1 MFLGFKI
8 MKIKLNLN
16 EMYKSPP
23 KEIINPVKES
33 INRINRYTP
42 QKEVDILIE
51 ELSRYTNVPQES
63 IILSSGSDLI
73 IKEFIFLFSNNRQI
87 IIAEPTFVVINN
99 SAQNADSSLI
109 KIRLNEP
116 DFKISLESLNNELN
130 TPSLVVFDNPNN
142 PTGSLIITE
151 NDIKSILEYENVILL
166 IDEAYYEFS
175 RVSFIELINDYPNLA
190 ILRTLSKS
198 FGLAGSGIGYLIAG
212 DLIRKKF
219 QGLEI
224 MLPYPSVVAGIEALR
239 NQKYMIDYAN
249 EVETEKR
256 RIINIVSGLGIV
268 IYRSYTNFLLM
279 KTKIKN
285 ISERLAEQGILVH
298 DASNQL
304 SPGYFRVT
312 IGSKKENDYFLNAL
326 KNIISSNKD

>member
-1 MFLGFKI
+1 
-8 MKIKLNLN
+8 MKIKLNMN

-23 KEIINPVKES
+23 KEILNPVKES
-33 INRINRYTP
+33 INEINRYTP

-51 ELSRYTNVPQES
+51 ELSRYTNVPPES
-63 IILSSGSDLI
+63 IVLSSGSDLI

-87 IIAEPTFVVINN
+87 IIAEPTFIVINN

-109 KIRLNEP
+109 KFRLNEP
-116 DFKISLESLNNELN
+116 DFKISLEPLINELK
-130 TPSLVVFDNPNN
+130 TPSLIVFDNPNN
-142 PTGSLIITE
+142 PTGSLIITQK
-151 NDIKSILEYENVILL
+151 DIKTILENKNVILL

-175 RVSFIELINDYPNLA
+175 KVSFVDLIDRYPNLA

-224 MLPYPSVVAGIEALR
+224 MLPYPSVIAGIEALR
-239 NQKYMIDYAN
+239 NKGYMTDYVN
-249 EVETEKR
+249 EVENEKK
-256 RIINIVSGLGIV
+256 RIMNLVSELGIIV
-268 IYRSYTNFLLM
+268 YPSYTNFLLM
-279 KTKIKN
+279 KTKIEN
-285 ISERLAEQGILVH
+285 ISEKLAEQMVLVH
-298 DASNQL
+298 DVSNQL
-304 SPGYFRVT
+304 SSEYFRVT

-326 KNIISSNKD
+326 KNIVS

>member
-1 MFLGFKI
+1 
-8 MKIKLNLN
+8 MKIKLNMN

-23 KEIINPVKES
+23 KEIINQVKES
-33 INRINRYTP
+33 INNINRYTP
-42 QKEVDILIE
+42 QKEVDTLIE
-51 ELSRYTNVPQES
+51 ELSWYANVPQAS
-63 IILSSGSDLI
+63 IVLSSGSDLI

-87 IIAEPTFVVINN
+87 IIAEPTFIVINN

-116 DFKISLESLNNELN
+116 DFKIPLEALVNELH

-142 PTGSLIITE
+142 PTGSMIIAE

-166 IDEAYYEFS
+166 IDEAYFEFS
-175 RVSFIELINDYPNLA
+175 NVSYVDLINNYPNLA

-224 MLPYPSVVAGIEALR
+224 MLPYPSVIAGIEALR
-239 NQKYMIDYAN
+239 NQRYMTDYVN
-249 EVETEKR
+249 EVEIEKR
-256 RIINIVSGLGIV
+256 RILNLVSELGFV
-268 IYRSYTNFLLM
+268 AYPSYTNFLLI
-279 KTKIKN
+279 KTGIQN
-285 ISERLAEQGILVH
+285 IVEKLANKGVLVH
-298 DASNQL
+298 NVSTQFG
-304 SPGYFRVT
+304 SEYFRVT
-312 IGSKKENDYFLNAL
+312 IGSKNENNYFLDAL
-326 KNIISSNKD
+326 NKIVS

>member
-1 MFLGFKI
+1 
-8 MKIKLNLN
+8 MKIKLNMN

-23 KEIINPVKES
+23 KEIINPVKEA
-33 INRINRYTP
+33 INKINRYTP

-63 IILSSGSDLI
+63 IVLSSGSDLI

-99 SAQNADSSLI
+99 SAQTADSSLI
-109 KIRLNEP
+109 KIKLNEP

-130 TPSLVVFDNPNN
+130 TPSLIVFDNPNN

-151 NDIKSILEYENVILL
+151 NDIKSILEHENIILL
-166 IDEAYYEFS
+166 IDEAYFEFS
-175 RVSFIELINDYPNLA
+175 KVSFVDLIKIYPNLA

-212 DLIRKKF
+212 NLIRKKF
-219 QGLEI
+219 EGLDI
-224 MLPYPSVVAGIEALR
+224 MLPYPSVIAGIKALEH
-239 NQKYMIDYAN
+239 QSYMEDYIN
-249 EVETEKR
+249 EIEIEKN
-256 RIINIVSGLGIV
+256 RITQFALELGIIV
-268 IYRSYTNFLLM
+268 FPSHTNFLLM
-279 KTKIKN
+279 KTEIQN
-285 ISERLAEQGILVH
+285 ISERLAERGVLVH

-304 SPGYFRVT
+304 SSEYFRVT
-312 IGSKKENDYFLNAL
+312 IGSKKENDFFLDSL
-326 KNIISSNKD
+326 RKIIINSKD

>member
-1 MFLGFKI
+1 
-8 MKIKLNLN
+8 MKIKLNMN

-23 KEIINPVKES
+23 KSIINQVKES
-33 INRINRYTP
+33 INNINRYTP
-42 QKEVDILIE
+42 QKEVDTLIE
-51 ELSRYTNVPQES
+51 ELSRYANVPQAS
-63 IILSSGSDLI
+63 IVLSSGSDLI

-87 IIAEPTFVVINN
+87 IIAEPTFIVINN

-116 DFKISLESLNNELN
+116 DFKIPLEALVNELN

-142 PTGSLIITE
+142 PTGSMIIAE

-166 IDEAYYEFS
+166 IDEAYFEFS
-175 RVSFIELINDYPNLA
+175 NVSYVDLINNYPNLA

-212 DLIRKKF
+212 DLIHKKF

-224 MLPYPSVVAGIEALR
+224 MLPYPSVIAGIEALR
-239 NQKYMIDYAN
+239 NQRYMTDYIN

-256 RIINIVSGLGIV
+256 RIINLVSELGFV
-268 IYRSYTNFLLM
+268 AYPSYTNFLLI
-279 KTKIKN
+279 KTGIQN
-285 ISERLAEQGILVH
+285 IVEKLANKGVLVH
-298 DASNQL
+298 NVSTQFG
-304 SPGYFRVT
+304 SKYFRVT
-312 IGSKKENDYFLNAL
+312 VGSKNENNYFLDAL
-326 KNIISSNKD
+326 NKIVS